1 MSANDL
7 INKAGTALTAT
18 PTALALASRMGSI
31 PRGLHFFPDD
41 GAGGEGGGGD
51 DGGDDGAGG
60 GDDGDGE
67 GDGEGSDD
75 GGDDGDD
82 GATVKKSQF
91 DATLRDLRAERKARK
106 ELDKRIKELEKGAP
120 SPDELEELRE
130 FRVKRQQAEE
140 DQKKKEG
147 QFEKLI
153 AEKDAKHNAELTRI
167 QNELAEERQARQDE
181 RVDNVLAKSIP
192 NHTTAPIDDV
202 ARLLRPFFKFDE
214 EGEMVIEVNGD
225 EPLNDKG
232 EPMTANEFVAK
243 FVSERPYLAALAPK
257 GGSGGGSG
265 RGRGSGKGG
274 KQFTAEDLA
283 EMSYEDFKK
292 NEKEIMKQAGAAG
305 G

>member
-1 MSANDL
+1 MSANEL
-7 INKAGTALTAT
+7 INKAGTATAT
-18 PTALALASRMGSI
+18 PTALAIASQMGSI

-41 GAGGEGGGGD
+41 GGDGGGD
-51 DGGDDGAGG
+51 TGDDGAGDGGDDGI
-60 GDDGDGE
+60 DDDS
-67 GDGEGSDD
+67 DDGSDD
-75 GGDDGDD
+75 DGDDGDD

-91 DATLRDLRAERKARK
+91 DATLRDLRTERKQRK
-106 ELDKRIKELEKGAP
+106 ELDKRLKELEKGAP
-120 SPDELEELRE
+120 SPEELEELRE

-153 AEKDAKHNAELTRI
+153 AEKDAKHTAELNRI

-214 EGEMVIEVNGD
+214 EGEMVIEVNGE
-225 EPLNDKG
+225 EPMNDKG

-257 GGSGGGSG
+257 GGSGGGTG

-274 KQFTAEDLA
+274 NRFTAEDL
-283 EMSYEDFKK
+283 ENMSYEDFKK